1 MEHHIG
7 LSYYV
12 LYMYMLCTAI
22 AVHTCSTWYGVI
34 AINTRHQ
41 FDKYSI
47 LGYFN
52 GWLPDAN
59 SGSNAGRRA
68 HSAHNLQALT
78 LTPSIL
84 NNLLDMSTRSR
95 APNGRFATTN
105 ATTDPTG
112 GGGQA
117 DTEPDLS
124 ANTETEPPVDQGA
137 APDPGHLAG
146 QGGEGAGTDTESSTE
161 PFQDGSGSD
170 DEEDLPTDK
179 DQSDPAKAF
188 RKAAEDGIRDWLG
201 TVTSK
206 DEMGTPPGGLAAV
219 PSLYSIHHLSREV
232 L

>member
-1 MEHHIG
+1 
-7 LSYYV
+7 
-12 LYMYMLCTAI
+12 
-22 AVHTCSTWYGVI
+22 
-34 AINTRHQ
+34 
-41 FDKYSI
+41 
-47 LGYFN
+47 
-52 GWLPDAN
+52 
-59 SGSNAGRRA
+59 
-68 HSAHNLQALT
+68 
-78 LTPSIL
+78 
-84 NNLLDMSTRSR
+84 MSTRSR

-146 QGGEGAGTDTESSTE
+146 QGGEGAGTDTDSSTE
-161 PFQDGSGSD
+161 PSQDGSGSD

-188 RKAAEDGIRDWLG
+188 RKAAEDGIRDWLD

-206 DEMGTPPGGLAAV
+206 DERGRGPARPGRSEHRPCVARGTRGCNVSVGWRAHLGRRLAVVCVCARVWRVRINKTSVVNCCNIHFPIDCPVVLRVGLGMGGA
-219 PSLYSIHHLSREV
+219 
-232 L
+232 